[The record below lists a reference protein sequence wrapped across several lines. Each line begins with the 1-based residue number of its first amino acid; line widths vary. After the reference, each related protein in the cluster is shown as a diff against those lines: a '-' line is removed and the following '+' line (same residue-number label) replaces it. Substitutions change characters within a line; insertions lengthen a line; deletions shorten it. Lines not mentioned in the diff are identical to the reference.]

1 MATLQQQAKK
11 AERRVRLFT
20 GIIGIILT
28 IVAGYFA
35 LTRMGGSL
43 RSLSYDIPYLVHR
56 GGQANDV
63 RIVYLDELDG
73 EAVDRSNQA
82 AILDRL
88 NEAGA
93 KAVIYDLIFDRP
105 SQDPEVDRQ
114 FAAAMLRFRGVDE
127 NWNPIPGARQRS
139 IFLACGRETL
149 QQTGVNVERLITPTD
164 ELLMAADDFGLV
176 ALLHDDNFVVR
187 ELSVGTP
194 DEPGLAWKAAQALGG
209 PIKESDRSSKK
220 WINYAGPPSQE
231 RVNKNNASQEKQE
244 DRNGSPAIAS
254 FNAAQLMGGDVPML
268 LKDKIVVVGM
278 KPGIVGEELGLDLFS
293 SPFHR
298 FDIGGD
304 VPFMSGV
311 EIQANSLANLLRGNW
326 LTRSSSRFDTMMIC
340 LSGLI
345 VGFGFSRLR
354 PLRGVLAGI
363 LAIALLIAVAIL
375 AMNQAKFW
383 FPWSVVAFLQIPV
396 AVGWG
401 GASHFY
407 IERFFRKKL
416 SAEQEAIRE
425 AFAKYLSPQMLDRLT
440 EDGFSTNLG
449 GEKIQAAMMFTD
461 LEGFT
466 DMCERVGDP
475 ERIVD
480 TLNGYFERTTGSIFD
495 HDGVIIKYIGDAIFA
510 AWGAPIN
517 DPEAPIKAV
526 RAAWELNQ
534 NDKLV
539 VDGHNIR
546 TRIGIHSGEVVAGN
560 LGSSKRVD
568 YTLIGDAVNL
578 SARLEGI
585 NKIFDTSILM
595 SGSIQK
601 HIDGEFITRLVG
613 KFCVKGKKDHVD
625 VHELVGPAGPEPE
638 WLAIYRDAFEALEQN
653 NHERAL
659 KLFNSVNKMRGIDG
673 DGSSKYFIEK
683 LKSGE
688 PMPDG
693 IVVLKEK

>member
-11 AERRVRLFT
+11 AEQRIRL
-20 GIIGIILT
+20 ISAVIGISLT
-28 IVAGYFA
+28 VVAGYLA
-35 LTRMGGSL
+35 LTKMSGSL
-43 RSLSYDIPYLVHR
+43 WSLSYDIPYLAHS

-73 EAVDRSNQA
+73 EALDRSNQA
-82 AILDRL
+82 VILDRL
-88 NEAGA
+88 NEFGA
-93 KAVIYDLIFDRP
+93 KAVVYDLIFDRP
-105 SQDPEVDRQ
+105 SKDPEVDRE

-127 NWNPIPGARQRS
+127 NWDPIPGARQRS
-139 IFLACGRETL
+139 VFLACGREMFE
-149 QQTGVNVERLITPTD
+149 QTGAIGERLIPPTD
-164 ELLMAADDFGLV
+164 QLLMAADDFGLV
-176 ALLHDDNFVVR
+176 ALVHDKNYVVR
-187 ELSVGTP
+187 KLPVGTP
-194 DEPGLAWKAAQALGG
+194 DEPGLSWKAALALGG
-209 PIKESDRSSKK
+209 PIEESNRLSEK
-220 WINYAGPPSQE
+220 WINYAGSPP
-231 RVNKNNASQEKQE
+231 KKQKDPD
-244 DRNGSPAIAS
+244 DRDPPPIAS
-254 FNAAQLMGGDVPML
+254 FKASELMRDDVPSFL
-268 LKDKIVVVGM
+268 QDKVVVVGAY
-278 KPGIVGEELGLDLFS
+278 PGIVGEELGLDLFS

-298 FDIGGD
+298 FDRNGKLQWL
-304 VPFMSGV
+304 SGV

-326 LTRSSSRFDTMMIC
+326 LTRSSDRFDTILIC
-340 LSGLI
+340 LAGLI
-345 VGFGFSRLR
+345 AGFGFSYLR
-354 PLRGVLAGI
+354 PLRGVLVALI
-363 LAIALLIAVAIL
+363 TIVLLIAAAFVA
-375 AMNQAKFW
+375 MHEAKFW
-383 FPWSVVAFLQIPV
+383 FAWSVVAFLQVPV
-396 AVGWG
+396 ALSWG

-440 EDGFSTNLG
+440 EEGFSTNLG

-625 VHELVGPAGPEPE
+625 VYELIGPAGPEPE
-638 WLAIYRDAFEALEQN
+638 WIAMYREAFETLEQN
-653 NHERAL
+653 NRKRAL
-659 KLFNSVNKMRGIDG
+659 ELFTAVNKVRGDNG
-673 DGSSKYFIEK
+673 DGSSRYFIDK
-683 LKSGE
+683 LNSGE

-693 IVVLKEK
+693 IVALKEK